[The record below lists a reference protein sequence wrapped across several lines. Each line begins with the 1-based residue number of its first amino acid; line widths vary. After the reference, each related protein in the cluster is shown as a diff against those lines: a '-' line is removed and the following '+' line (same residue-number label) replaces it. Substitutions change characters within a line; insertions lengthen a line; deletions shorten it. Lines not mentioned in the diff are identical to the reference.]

1 MNEILQQRIKSIHMG
16 KDLTY
21 IKKVAERSLR
31 EQLEIDMAEF
41 LACGGTV
48 KEIPKGQSSVSTK
61 GWNGSEKSKAQ
72 QTMRQ
77 VMSNSISEAN
87 ARRENPNVI
96 ARNKALMNGEKRF
109 CGATCSKCGGVSRY
123 TSTNSCI
130 ACNKASSALN
140 HKKRMGV
147 VV

>member
-21 IKKVAERSLR
+21 TKKVAERSLR

-87 ARRENPNVI
+87 ARRKNPNVI
-96 ARNKALMNGEKRF
+96 ARNKALMNGEK
-109 CGATCSKCGGVSRY
+109 
-123 TSTNSCI
+123 
-130 ACNKASSALN
+130 
-140 HKKRMGV
+140 
-147 VV
+147 

>member
-16 KDLTY
+16 KDITY
-21 IKKVAERSLR
+21 TKKVAERSLR

-61 GWNGSEKSKAQ
+61 GWNGSEKSKDQ

-77 VMSNSISEAN
+77 VIS
-87 ARRENPNVI
+87 
-96 ARNKALMNGEKRF
+96 
-109 CGATCSKCGGVSRY
+109 C
-123 TSTNSCI
+123 
-130 ACNKASSALN
+130 
-140 HKKRMGV
+140 H
-147 VV
+147 